1 MIRGQAKTPAT
12 VPHHQHHHHQR
23 NPSSSSQRT
32 TYLNLPGLQRSTETS
47 VSRRSSAS
55 PSPSSN
61 NTIHS
66 GSVPIRTRPERLA
79 KTQAKAALRISP
91 DGTEAS
97 GNSDEDEELASG
109 SDDDLRGAH
118 NNRSANTSIDVDH
131 LMASSAG
138 VKDSGKIGGGYSDV
152 PKLFDSSS
160 GRGGPASSTATPS
173 FPNSPLH
180 VSGGLGELDGGFS
193 ADFSIHGLG
202 GADSSMD
209 GIMNDN
215 VFSGFGS
222 GMHDLSSGGAEDPYA
237 NLDLG
242 MGSSGMGVGFDFFAA
257 TLAAGAIG
265 QAHHH
270 HPHHH
275 QKEQHMPMTISI
287 PPKATMEVNVTAVQP
302 DSISPPI
309 LSSATTGTT
318 VGGGSA
324 SGSPLVGTTTTAAAS
339 TNNHSRRPSIP
350 AIGMTVTSPT
360 GITLPAGFSNPAA
373 FTGMMMNASSTDGS
387 SYFPPRP
394 ITTSPPP
401 VPTVQTTPPLPN
413 NNNRAR
419 SKTATPTLPGVPSAA
434 SAPARGYYPQP
445 AQPFPSFVPNGAQQQ
460 TPAFGT
466 LTISY
471 KPQIR
476 TPLADPNRSLSSFQE
491 TLVFYYFNRGVRRM
505 QYLLADD
512 STTGVTDVMYDLV
525 IRDPL
530 G

>member
-1 MIRGQAKTPAT
+1 MKDKKAVDAKKAEIKHQLARQGMIRGQAKTPAT

-193 ADFSIHGLG
+193 GERCAFFLSPFFGIEFFS
-202 GADSSMD
+202 
-209 GIMNDN
+209 
-215 VFSGFGS
+215 FSPF
-222 GMHDLSSGGAEDPYA
+222 
-237 NLDLG
+237 
-242 MGSSGMGVGFDFFAA
+242 FFAPRLPL
-257 TLAAGAIG
+257 TSL
-265 QAHHH
+265 
-270 HPHHH
+270 PHY
-275 QKEQHMPMTISI
+275 ESDRRIF
-287 PPKATMEVNVTAVQP
+287 P
-302 DSISPPI
+302 DS
-309 LSSATTGTT
+309 
-318 VGGGSA
+318 
-324 SGSPLVGTTTTAAAS
+324 
-339 TNNHSRRPSIP
+339 N
-350 AIGMTVTSPT
+350 
-360 GITLPAGFSNPAA
+360 F
-373 FTGMMMNASSTDGS
+373 D
-387 SYFPPRP
+387 
-394 ITTSPPP
+394 
-401 VPTVQTTPPLPN
+401 
-413 NNNRAR
+413 
-419 SKTATPTLPGVPSAA
+419 
-434 SAPARGYYPQP
+434 
-445 AQPFPSFVPNGAQQQ
+445 
-460 TPAFGT
+460 
-466 LTISY
+466 
-471 KPQIR
+471 
-476 TPLADPNRSLSSFQE
+476 
-491 TLVFYYFNRGVRRM
+491 
-505 QYLLADD
+505 
-512 STTGVTDVMYDLV
+512 
-525 IRDPL
+525 
-530 G
+530 